1 MMNGFLPSALL
12 CKQERARA
20 GPKNDLNKIHK
31 NKRTKPFNVIG

>member
-1 MMNGFLPSALL
+1 MMNGFPLSVLF
-12 CKQERARA
+12 CKRERALT